1 MLINTPPLKSAKV
14 FEILQETRTE
24 FLDKALLISL
34 KKEFLVEKNTDNSIW
49 DLKLSVDI
57 KFCALML
64 SFNQKQ
70 NEMLNLFL
78 LCQIFILCLLT
89 VARSYSRNKMA
100 TYGN

>member
-1 MLINTPPLKSAKV
+1 MGFKTLRGHKV
-14 FEILQETRTE
+14 
-24 FLDKALLISL
+24 A
-34 KKEFLVEKNTDNSIW
+34 
-49 DLKLSVDI
+49 
-57 KFCALML
+57 ALML

-78 LCQIFILCLLT
+78 LCQVFILCLLT

>member
-1 MLINTPPLKSAKV
+1 MTK
-14 FEILQETRTE
+14 
-24 FLDKALLISL
+24 
-34 KKEFLVEKNTDNSIW
+34 KNTDNSIW

-78 LCQIFILCLLT
+78 LCQVFILCLLT

-100 TYGN
+100 TYGNLLKGPTLCMKSEEEKFFEIFYLAANFLVENVIC